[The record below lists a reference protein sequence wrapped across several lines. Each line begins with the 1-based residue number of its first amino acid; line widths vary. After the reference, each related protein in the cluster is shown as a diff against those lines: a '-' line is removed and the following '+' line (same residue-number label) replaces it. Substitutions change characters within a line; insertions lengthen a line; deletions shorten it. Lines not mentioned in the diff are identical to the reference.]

1 MTPELI
7 AAVVAVLLAIANFI
21 KQHTDQQKIKMQ
33 RSETAV
39 KRDSD
44 SLELHDAVKHNSW
57 EIEQLKT
64 NAGHTAQTLEQLRS
78 EVSDLNKN
86 LALTTQCLEQLTEA
100 IKDLKAQQQ

>member
-1 MTPELI
+1 MSAELV

-21 KQHTDQQKIKMQ
+21 KQHTDQKNLKTQ

-39 KRDSD
+39 RRDND

-100 IKDLKAQQQ
+100 IKEFKK